1 MAPGWDQAASPCNV
15 LALAYQHKVDV
26 GVLGRAELERCG
38 YWREVARRVG
48 QNASELFLLS
58 GEDFLREAFMRPGG
72 LRLLQP
78 RLLLAALL
86 YHPWMRPARA
96 VGVEIANRLEHLRW
110 IRGIDFDVHEA
121 LFGDDPVPPAPRRE
135 RPRPRFPNSSV
146 ALGNRRRLLSVI
158 DSAASVAQ
166 FSGQVIVAASPG
178 QRPAVPVRVA
188 GAWSTASFVWPPVYD
203 YSGRTCPL
211 ARAALDIGRQAVT
224 VNALYFKNFH
234 RPPRPIDRSLRANL
248 PSLSL
253 DSLPAPTGEALA
265 NATRS
270 WASWVFRKGMDLA
283 GIRPAHLVAWFTAD
297 RKWSLQWILETT
309 TRCDLAAVVTCARHD
324 KDLIMSTVVF
334 LLLYLALRAAAGAL
348 GLGALATLFLL
359 SYPGFI
365 LWYAFGTPPSCF
377 PMVPTCL
384 LSDVIATL
392 EMLVPA
398 RLEFPEDLRCSGNG
412 TASGEP
418 ECLRSCEA
426 LNFTGWADPLAF
438 AVCDTD
444 PGTCR
449 WMLERLPAETGI
461 GVLDAVA
468 WSPLREALER
478 FERVVVTPGPA
489 GLAGHRLCTWVSF
502 VTATPALAALGAGA
516 VLASA
521 ACMAALDV
529 LPASVAFVGQLYV
542 FYTAGG

>member
-1 MAPGWDQAASPCNV
+1 
-15 LALAYQHKVDV
+15 
-26 GVLGRAELERCG
+26 
-38 YWREVARRVG
+38 
-48 QNASELFLLS
+48 
-58 GEDFLREAFMRPGG
+58 
-72 LRLLQP
+72 
-78 RLLLAALL
+78 
-86 YHPWMRPARA
+86 
-96 VGVEIANRLEHLRW
+96 
-110 IRGIDFDVHEA
+110 
-121 LFGDDPVPPAPRRE
+121 
-135 RPRPRFPNSSV
+135 
-146 ALGNRRRLLSVI
+146 
-158 DSAASVAQ
+158 
-166 FSGQVIVAASPG
+166 
-178 QRPAVPVRVA
+178 
-188 GAWSTASFVWPPVYD
+188 
-203 YSGRTCPL
+203 
-211 ARAALDIGRQAVT
+211 
-224 VNALYFKNFH
+224 
-234 RPPRPIDRSLRANL
+234 
-248 PSLSL
+248 
-253 DSLPAPTGEALA
+253 
-265 NATRS
+265 
-270 WASWVFRKGMDLA
+270 
-283 GIRPAHLVAWFTAD
+283 
-297 RKWSLQWILETT
+297 
-309 TRCDLAAVVTCARHD
+309 
-324 KDLIMSTVVF
+324 
-334 LLLYLALRAAAGAL
+334 
-348 GLGALATLFLL
+348 
-359 SYPGFI
+359 
-365 LWYAFGTPPSCF
+365 
-377 PMVPTCL
+377 MVPTCL

-398 RLEFPEDLRCSGNG
+398 RLEFPEDLRCGGNG
-412 TASGEP
+412 TAGGEP